1 MIFFVA
7 FLKLVAIV
15 LAYAN
20 YVYYAKF
27 QDNALV
33 VGRTNCGKTYFVQ
46 KLVVN
51 NFFWKLILAEWIPK
65 VTLSKTREADIQSY
79 FDCVVKFHYR
89 KQIRKCFRTV

>member
-1 MIFFVA
+1 MFFFVNVYLIMYVSVLVICNDFFVA

-51 NFFWKLILAEWIPK
+51 NFFLK
-65 VTLSKTREADIQSY
+65 VNSS
-79 FDCVVKFHYR
+79 
-89 KQIRKCFRTV
+89 

>member
-51 NFFWKLILAEWIPK
+51 NFFLKVNFQLNGYLKL
-65 VTLSKTREADIQSY
+65 LSAKQERL
-79 FDCVVKFHYR
+79 KFNLVL
-89 KQIRKCFRTV
+89 TA